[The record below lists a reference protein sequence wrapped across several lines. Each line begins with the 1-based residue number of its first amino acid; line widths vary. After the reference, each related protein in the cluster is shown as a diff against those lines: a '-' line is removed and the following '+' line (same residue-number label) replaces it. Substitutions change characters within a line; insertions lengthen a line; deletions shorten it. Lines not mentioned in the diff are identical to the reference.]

1 MQHDLEVVES
11 INCAVYFTYRR
22 TTMCGTL
29 DYLPPEMVEGKQHD
43 DKVTTLHITKDNL
56 LLI

>member
-1 MQHDLEVVES
+1 M
-11 INCAVYFTYRR
+11 VYFSMSNNMICIYRR

-43 DKVTTLHITKDNL
+43 DKASIYLHTM
-56 LLI
+56 